1 MSFEFCVAV
10 TGERQGQFKGGAPRK
25 SGSGGRRSNSWL
37 EVVAYDFP
45 MTAPWD
51 SASGTPSGKRKHAA
65 IVITRETDGASPKF
79 LDALVKNEKLQ
90 VVIGTTDGPV
100 VGPET
105 VFRRITLTDATISY
119 VRPHIGR
126 HAEAGKPLSDIAFVC
141 GKVNDQVLTGRS
153 AGPSAFGGANMLP
166 APRMRGR

>member
-1 MSFEFCVAV
+1 MPLVLCVAV
-10 TGERQGQFKGGAPRK
+10 KGEKQGQFKGGAPRK
-25 SGSGGRRSNSWL
+25 SGSSGRRSSSWL

-45 MTAPWD
+45 IQAPWD

-65 IVITRETDGASPKF
+65 IVITREMDGASPKF
-79 LDALVKNEKLQ
+79 LDALVKNETLQ
-90 VVIGTTDGPV
+90 VVIETTDGPV

-119 VRPHIGR
+119 VRPHIG
-126 HAEAGKPLSDIAFVC
+126 HLTEAGKPLSDIAFVC

-153 AGPSAFGGANMLP
+153 AGPSALGRADIRP
-166 APRMRGR
+166 APRMRGC